1 MSETLVKHV
10 TIPEDVMISRVE
22 DEIVLLNLES
32 EQYFALDDIGARVWE
47 LLSEYGSTDIVIEQI
62 TTEYDVEPDEFR
74 DDLTKLLS
82 DLTNAGLVTTIQE

>member
-62 TTEYDVEPDEFR
+62 STEYDVEPEVIR
-74 DDLTKLLS
+74 GDLTKLLA
-82 DLTNAGLVTTIQE
+82 DLKEAGLVSIQE

>member
-62 TTEYDVEPDEFR
+62 STEYDVEPEVFR
-74 DDLTKLLS
+74 GDLTKLLA
-82 DLTNAGLVTTIQE
+82 DLKEAGLVSIQE

>member
-47 LLSEYGSTDIVIEQI
+47 LLSEYGSTEIVIEQM
-62 TTEYDVEPDEFR
+62 TTEYDVDPDEFR
-74 DDLTKLLS
+74 ADLSKLLS
-82 DLTNAGLVTTIQE
+82 DLQEAGLVTI